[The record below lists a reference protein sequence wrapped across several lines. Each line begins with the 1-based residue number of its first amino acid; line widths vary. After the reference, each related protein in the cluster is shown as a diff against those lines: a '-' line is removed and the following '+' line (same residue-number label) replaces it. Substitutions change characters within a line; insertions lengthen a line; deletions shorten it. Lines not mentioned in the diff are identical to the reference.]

1 MLLRR
6 SWLSRS
12 AQPGSST
19 VMSTMLALT
28 VSGALLLS
36 ACGEATSPVVPDSSG
51 LAMNA
56 VSSGVLDTNAVRDF
70 VAQVR
75 AANNN
80 NQLLVTLRERNGPVI
95 SREELT
101 RLGSGRS
108 TRSVLAAVSGAH
120 ARREHSGSPVGAQIR
135 VEIKQVISGFGVE
148 PDFETSFLPVYA
160 ISPHDSVLRPL
171 VAALLLDPRVE
182 YLSVSEMHSAEA
194 RGSFLRSGPPRGSN
208 PIDDKHTMHRVP
220 LVWDFTRG
228 AGAVV
233 GVFDSGLSHSYT
245 TLQGYDQDASYFGVF
260 NGHKRGIIT
269 RGFVGRYS
277 AFGDNCTLSNR
288 TNGFCWPY
296 DDHEGGLGPEAHGTA
311 MTGLVG
317 ANDNDLGTVGI
328 MPEGLTISMKITANA
343 RHVSSICGQSP
354 TEKDTFCI
362 NDADVIFALDYAA
375 ANGVKVVSMS
385 WGTDL
390 GEAVHDHLRSAYTQG
405 DVLFFAAVANGR
417 VFRAVDPPVSWDEV
431 VGVNGLRSNGFVE
444 GVTTF
449 EDLSGHSGG
458 VTFSAT
464 CEQSFYYCSAN
475 TVTRQSFGSSPA
487 TAVAAGIA
495 GLLRSYHPSESASQ
509 IRERLVST
517 ATGPSKVID
526 AFAALTAPAPPPP
539 LTANIGGPLSVQPGS
554 NCSWI
559 GSGGGGTPPY
569 SYDWTRDQASAGN
582 ESMYT
587 GPAAPVSFVLRLRV
601 ADSGARIAFR
611 SITVT
616 TDIGAAFC
624 PDAGP

>member
-1 MLLRR
+1 MMLRR

-51 LAMNA
+51 LAINS

-80 NQLLVTLRERNGPVI
+80 NQFLVTLRERNGPVI
-95 SREELT
+95 SQEELT

-135 VEIKQVISGFGVE
+135 VEIKRVISRFGVE

-160 ISPHDSVLRPL
+160 ISPRDSVLRPL

-182 YLSVSEMHSAEA
+182 YLSVSERHAAES
-194 RGSFLRSGPPRGSN
+194 RGSTMWNGPPLGSN

-220 LVWDFTRG
+220 LVWDYTRG
-228 AGAVV
+228 AGGVV
-233 GVFDSGLSHSYT
+233 GVFDSGLSHSYST
-245 TLQGYDQDASYFGVF
+245 STGYDQDAAYLGFVDGY
-260 NGHKRGIIT
+260 KRGILT

-277 AFGDNCTLSNR
+277 DFGDNCSPYNR
-288 TNGFCWPY
+288 TNGLCWPY
-296 DDHEGGLGPEAHGTA
+296 DDNGHGTG
-311 MTGLVG
+311 MTGLIG

-328 MPEGLTISMKITANA
+328 MPEGLTISMKIAANA
-343 RHVSSICGQSP
+343 THVGSTCGEAPYSLR
-354 TEKDTFCI
+354 FCI

-390 GEAVHDHLRSAYTQG
+390 SEAVHDHLRSAYIEG
-405 DVLFFAAVANGR
+405 DVLFFAAVAYDL
-417 VFRAVDPPVSWDEV
+417 RAVDPPVSWDEV
-431 VGVNGLRSNGFVE
+431 VGVNGIRSSGFVE

-458 VTFSAT
+458 VTFGRS
-464 CEQSFYYCSAN
+464 CQPSFYYCSA
-475 TVTRQSFGSSPA
+475 TSATRADSGTSAA

-495 GLLRSYHPSESASQ
+495 GLLRSYHRSESASQ
-509 IRERLVST
+509 IRQRLVST
-517 ATGPSKVID
+517 ATGPRKVID

-554 NCSWI
+554 NCSWT
-559 GSGGGGTPPY
+559 GSGGGGSPPY
-569 SYDWTRDQASAGN
+569 TYDWTRDQVSAG
-582 ESMYT
+582 SSSIYT

-601 ADSGARIAFR
+601 RDSGARYAYR
-611 SITVT
+611 SVTVT
-616 TDIGAAFC
+616 TSTSAPFC
-624 PDAGP
+624 PEAEPQ